1 VARRR
6 VLLQGNRDLA
16 ADCEE
21 AMKEAYEVA
30 RRLEQHGFLLVKHLS
45 RFHKNKNRNDKNK
58 NEWDIFS

>member
-21 AMKEAYEVA
+21 AYEVA
-30 RRLEQHGFLLVKHLS
+30 RRLEQQGSF
-45 RFHKNKNRNDKNK
+45 
-58 NEWDIFS
+58 W